1 MLHTDF
7 IKHLEATCSQL
18 EHKSVQLRAYETV
31 PGGDTHQAYRLAMTD
46 KDYFIKVSQALD
58 LTIFEKEA
66 LGLKMLSETSG
77 FVVPDVYDCG
87 IFDKSAYILMPYIQ
101 SMHGVENPENF
112 AQNLVKLH
120 HNTSTEYGL
129 ASDNYIGKLP
139 QKNTFNGDWIDF
151 FWHNRLKFQLDLAG
165 DTIPLDLRKQF
176 DRLSQKLPDILVPE
190 KPALVHGD
198 LWQGNYFYNLQGQA
212 VVFDPAVYFGHR
224 EVDMAMMSLFG
235 GFSLEVYH
243 IYQALFP
250 MQPDWKNRLK
260 IYQLYPLLV
269 HVNLFGAA
277 YLESIRQVLN
287 FFVKP
292 K

>member
-18 EHKSVQLRAYETV
+18 EHKPVQLRAYETV
-31 PGGDTHQAYRLAMTD
+31 SGGDTHQAYRLAMTD
-46 KDYFIKVSQALD
+46 KDYFIKVSQAAD

-66 LGLKMLSETSG
+66 LGLQMLSETSG
-77 FVVPDVYDCG
+77 FVIPDVYDCG

-101 SMHGVENPENF
+101 SMQGVENPENF

-120 HNTSTEYGL
+120 QNTWDEYGL

-165 DTIPLDLRKQF
+165 DIIPLDLRKQF
-176 DRLSQKLPDILVPE
+176 DQLFRKLPDILAPE

-198 LWQGNYFYNLQGQA
+198 LWYGNYFYNLQGQA
-212 VVFDPAVYFGHR
+212 VLFDPAVYFGHR
-224 EVDMAMMSLFG
+224 EVDLAMMSLFG

-243 IYQALFP
+243 IYQVLFP
-250 MQPDWKNRLK
+250 LQPDWKNRLK

-269 HVNLFGAA
+269 HVNLFGPS
-277 YLESIRQVLN
+277 YLESIRQVLD
-287 FFVKP
+287 FFVKN